1 MTAVLDALIWRAIVP
16 TSQVE
21 GHFAESRLMSTDT
34 QIRIP
39 ARLHA
44 LAATAMLLERL
55 EQTPRGASASQYR
68 SVVRQLGSLL
78 DEAADEPTLPALLDS
93 LPGLAELHENRYYA
107 DAGLCRQP
115 LEQAVQAEQLA
126 RELLDRLR
134 RKG

>member
-1 MTAVLDALIWRAIVP
+1 
-16 TSQVE
+16 
-21 GHFAESRLMSTDT
+21 MSTDT

-55 EQTPRGASASQYR
+55 EQTPRGASAAQYR

-78 DEAADEPTLPALLDS
+78 DEAADEPTLPALLDG
-93 LPGLAELHENRYYA
+93 LPGLAELHENRHYA
-107 DAGLCRQP
+107 EAGLCRQP
-115 LEQAVQAEQLA
+115 LEQAVQAEQQA

-134 RKG
+134 RS